1 MLLESK
7 KFRDFL
13 RSQLVTHMDYS
24 EDDAKKEIKY
34 LESWFDSL
42 PEELKLFRIVLADD
56 KKDID
61 LDNPGSHYGMNRKEL
76 VKSHQFAT
84 GVGDKTFLLSVIANK
99 SQIDK
104 KETLNNRALYPH
116 ENEITLKNKGKGV
129 KIISIKEL

>member
-1 MLLESK
+1 
-7 KFRDFL
+7 
-13 RSQLVTHMDYS
+13 VTHMDYS
-24 EDDAKKEIKY
+24 EDDAKKEVKH

-42 PEELKLFRIVLADD
+42 PNELKLFRIVLADD

-61 LDNPGSHYGMNRKEL
+61 LDKPGSHYGMNRKEL

-99 SQIDK
+99 SQIDN
-104 KETLNNRALYPH
+104 KETLNNRVLYPH

-129 KIISIKEL
+129 KIVNIKEL